1 MHVTCIEILAR
12 KKYCENDSKPVI
24 NLTKAA
30 LKYDEK
36 YDETTFC
43 LKQKYQND

>member
-1 MHVTCIEILAR
+1 MTQSQL
-12 KKYCENDSKPVI
+12 I

-36 YDETTFC
+36 YYETTFC
-43 LKQKYQND
+43 LKQKH